1 MQNYNVYSTPP
12 CVKNGFEAQQ
22 LFGDHIGYIHESE
35 YGGEESVLL
44 REPSTYTMIAEGK
57 NTIVLKIQRIHVHN
71 TYPNDLIQSMMS
83 TIGNREE
90 RLRKMVIAA
99 ALEKDRNYEEGLRK

>member
-1 MQNYNVYSTPP
+1 
-12 CVKNGFEAQQ
+12 
-22 LFGDHIGYIHESE
+22 
-35 YGGEESVLL
+35 
-44 REPSTYTMIAEGK
+44 
-57 NTIVLKIQRIHVHN
+57 
-71 TYPNDLIQSMMS
+71 MS